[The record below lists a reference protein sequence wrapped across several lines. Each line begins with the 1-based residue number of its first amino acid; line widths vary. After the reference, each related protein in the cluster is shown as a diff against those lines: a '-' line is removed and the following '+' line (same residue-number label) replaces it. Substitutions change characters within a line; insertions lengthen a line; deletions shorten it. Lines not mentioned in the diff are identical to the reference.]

1 MILRITN
8 GQPMLRNHYGWILQV
23 ALVACCVILPY
34 RGAYAFDSRPQRE
47 VLHYVATPAPS
58 QDQHLTDMAAP
69 ESGKPADVES
79 LLRFIS
85 AYRAGRASQREIF
98 KKHLEPLGGE
108 VILEYLEAIY
118 PYCHSQA
125 HPLGSAIYARTK
137 DLGVALSIC
146 RRRCTAGCMHGA
158 VREAFKDQTLGE
170 IRGRLEEFCKGKE
183 MLELYKRGNCAHG
196 LGHAI
201 MTTAGYD
208 LDEAL
213 KVCAAFPEKPMG
225 YYCATGA
232 YMEYFAEVQDEEA
245 RGRSLH
251 FPCAS
256 ERPYQA
262 ACYRYQAR
270 RMLKAL
276 SGDVEALAKEC
287 LALSGSWRLGCFHG
301 LGVAVKFRVLRNPIS
316 LGKFCRHGSLDD
328 QFLCIEGVIE
338 KLADYN
344 QDAALLACATL
355 NETHTQ
361 VCFSAAKE
369 KMYRLSKPT
378 LPLYTGLR
386 PK

>member
-1 MILRITN
+1 
-8 GQPMLRNHYGWILQV
+8 MLRNHYGWILRV

-47 VLHYVATPAPS
+47 VLHDVANPAPS
-58 QDQHLTDMAAP
+58 QDQHLTDMATP

-79 LLRFIS
+79 LLRFIR
-85 AYRAGRASQREIF
+85 AYHAKRASRREIF

-108 VILEYLEAIY
+108 VILDYLEAID
-118 PYCHSQA
+118 PTCHAKA

-137 DLGVALSIC
+137 DLGAALSIC
-146 RRRCTAGCMHGA
+146 RRRCTAGCMHGV
-158 VREAFKDQTLGE
+158 VREAFTDQTLEE
-170 IRGRLEEFCKGKE
+170 IQGRLQEFCKSKK
-183 MLELYKRGNCAHG
+183 MLEIYKRGNCAHG

-201 MTTAGYD
+201 MLIAGYD

-213 KVCAAFPEKPMG
+213 DVCASFPEKPMD

-232 YMEYFAEVQDEEA
+232 YMEYFEEAQVEEA

-251 FPCAS
+251 FPCTS
-256 ERPYQA
+256 ERRHPA

-287 LALSGSWRLGCFHG
+287 LALSGSRRLGCFHG

-316 LGKFCRHGSLDD
+316 LGKFCRHGTLDD

-338 KLADYN
+338 KLADYD

-361 VCFSAAKE
+361 VCRSAAKE

-378 LPLYTGLR
+378 LPLYTDLR